1 MVKDIT
7 WDRVP
12 KSPHRTP
19 LGKALKL
26 QPRMSSSAETAE
38 DLSLVNAELR
48 EQIAK
53 MDREVQQLRDLV
65 AAAASQNTRV
75 DTAESPSSGSATVP
89 AAEHEAQAAAV
100 AAVSGEA
107 AGTASVPILAAAPA
121 EEAAQAES
129 SDEAPLS
136 NTAMDL
142 QAVRQAAGEAWAAQA
157 AAQAAFQGVVDVEA
171 EDMLAAPVE
180 APLSQKKLDAM
191 MPEGGYSQARVGDDS
206 LDADYDEALQAS
218 LTEEDV
224 QRALKAREVHEMAIA
239 ISASKE
245 TAAAQGIEVVEPNP
259 ESRCSDGS
267 DGRGWQSK

>member
-1 MVKDIT
+1 
-7 WDRVP
+7 
-12 KSPHRTP
+12 
-19 LGKALKL
+19 
-26 QPRMSSSAETAE
+26 MSSSAETAE

-89 AAEHEAQAAAV
+89 ATEHEAQAAAV

-157 AAQAAFQGVVDVEA
+157 AAQAAFQVNGQL
-171 EDMLAAPVE
+171 MLNH
-180 APLSQKKLDAM
+180 
-191 MPEGGYSQARVGDDS
+191 
-206 LDADYDEALQAS
+206 
-218 LTEEDV
+218 
-224 QRALKAREVHEMAIA
+224 REV
-239 ISASKE
+239 
-245 TAAAQGIEVVEPNP
+245 
-259 ESRCSDGS
+259 
-267 DGRGWQSK
+267 